1 MEGQRVECFE
11 NFIYEKQTFENLG
24 TKKQTSVKVLGWK
37 WYFILNNFNKIFSS
51 VWCDI

>member
-11 NFIYEKQTFENLG
+11 NFIYEKQTFESLG

-37 WYFILNNFNKIFSS
+37 WYFILTQVFGVTYKIFQ
-51 VWCDI
+51 V